1 VSILHS
7 RAFRRIALL
16 GGVCVGLFVVA
27 SARLFVWPP
36 TDRPV
41 HADAVVALGGDP
53 GQLRAQKA
61 IALVRAGYAPEALI
75 SLGGTVEAAC
85 PRPEPAVRA
94 VCFRADPL
102 DTRGEAEYVG
112 RVAARNHWTTLII
125 VPGRTQATRARL
137 LFERCTDARLVI
149 VPQSESP
156 SRLPFAV
163 LYEWGALAK
172 ALVLQR
178 HC

>member
-1 VSILHS
+1 M
-7 RAFRRIALL
+7 A
-16 GGVCVGLFVVA
+16 GVGVVLVVAA

-41 HADAVVALGGDP
+41 RADAVVALGGDP

-75 SLGGTVEAAC
+75 SLGGTTAVAC
-85 PRPEPAVRA
+85 PHPVPAVRI

-102 DTRGEAEYVG
+102 DTRGEAEYVAA
-112 RVAARNHWTTLII
+112 VARRNRWSTLIL
-125 VPGRTQATRARL
+125 VPGTTQATRARL
-137 LFERCTDARLVI
+137 LFERCTPVRLVV
-149 VPQSESP
+149 VPQPGST
-156 SRLPFAV
+156 SRLPLAV
-163 LYEWGALAK
+163 AYEWGALAK
-172 ALVLQR
+172 ALLLQR